1 MSEKPRFFSAL
12 IAAFLLVSC
21 GGPHG
26 LVPGPQLTV
35 LPATELPPPEGVDL
49 QTGARTFR
57 VGPFDKLAIS
67 VFGLPELSQT
77 VQVDAAGRIAI
88 PLVGALDAAG
98 RTPAEISSE
107 ISRRLATYVREPQ
120 VAVNLD
126 NAASQ
131 VVTVDGQVTQPG
143 LYPVTANMTL
153 IRAIASARGANE
165 FARLDDVV
173 IFRTVGDRQLAAL
186 YNLAAIRRG
195 TYSDPSVYAGDV
207 IIVGNSPARR
217 LFRDIL
223 QASPLFVTPI
233 VALLQRR

>member
-1 MSEKPRFFSAL
+1 MSEKPRFFFAL
-12 IAAFLLVSC
+12 IGAALLVSC

-35 LPATELPPPEGVDL
+35 LPATELPPPEGVNPE
-49 QTGARTFR
+49 TGARVFR
-57 VGPFDKLAIS
+57 VGPFDKLVIS
-67 VFGLPELSQT
+67 VFGLPELGQT
-77 VQVDAAGRIAI
+77 VQVDAAGRIAL
-88 PLVGALDAAG
+88 PLVGAVDAAG
-98 RTPAEISSE
+98 RTPDEISTE
-107 ISRRLATYVREPQ
+107 IARRLATYVRDPQ

-126 NAASQ
+126 NATNQ

-143 LYPVTANMTL
+143 LYPITAHMTL
-153 IRAIASARGANE
+153 MRAIASARGANE
-165 FARLDDVV
+165 FARLSEVV
-173 IFRTVGDRQLAAL
+173 VFRTVGNRDLAAL

-195 TYSDPSVYAGDV
+195 SYPDPPVYAGDV